1 MKKSTN
7 GKFIVNF
14 LLITVSVSFLIYAS
28 STGITGVTLKNGDGC
43 DCHGSLSTSVIVTI
57 NGPDVMTVN
66 ETASFTVTI
75 TGGTLSAGGTNIAAS
90 TGTLTTGAGLKKV
103 GDELTHTSPKTPV
116 SNVVTF
122 EFTYTAPGTTGD
134 VTLYA
139 NGNSVNLNGANT
151 GDMWNFAP
159 NKIITVN
166 PVTDVKDNN
175 LVNSFNLNQNYP
187 NPFNPSTTISYSL
200 KEGNHV
206 SLKVFDVLGK
216 EVSTLVN
223 QYQNAGNY
231 SFKFNAVS
239 YMSGIY
245 FYRIESGNFVSVK
258 KMILSK

>member
-1 MKKSTN
+1 MKKSTS

-90 TGTLTTGAGLKKV
+90 TGTLTAGAGLKKV
-103 GDELTHTSPKTPV
+103 GDELTHTSPKSPV

-122 EFTYTAPGTTGD
+122 EFTYTAPATTGN

-151 GDMWNFAP
+151 GDMWNFAL
-159 NKIITVN
+159 NKTITVN
-166 PVTDVKDNN
+166 PVTDVKDIN
-175 LVNSFNLNQNYP
+175 LVTSFNLNQNYP
-187 NPFNPSTTISYSL
+187 NPFNPSTNISYSL
-200 KEGNHV
+200 MEGNFV
-206 SLKVFDVLGK
+206 TLKVFDVLGN

-223 QYQNAGNY
+223 SYQAAGIQNI
-231 SFKFNAVS
+231 KFDASKLN
-239 YMSGIY
+239 SGIY
-245 FYRIESGNFVSVK
+245 FYRIESGNFVSTK
-258 KMILSK
+258 KMILNK